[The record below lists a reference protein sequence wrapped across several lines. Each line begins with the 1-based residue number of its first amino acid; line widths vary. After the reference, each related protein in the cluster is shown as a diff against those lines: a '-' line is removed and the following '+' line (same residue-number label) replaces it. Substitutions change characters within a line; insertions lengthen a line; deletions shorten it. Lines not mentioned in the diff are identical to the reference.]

1 LAQRPSLLE
10 SEIRM
15 AIKEMKIKN
24 STGID
29 NISAEMIK
37 SLGEKA
43 TEELVLLCKHKYNK
57 GEWPDDFS
65 KLTVVPIEKKANAT
79 ECRDFRTIKT

>member
-1 LAQRPSLLE
+1 MEVEEENEVSPETQGPSLLE

-15 AIKEMKIKN
+15 VIKEMKNKK

-29 NISAEMIK
+29 IPAEMIR

-43 TEELVLLCKHKYNK
+43 TACSAMQTYVRN
-57 GEWPDDFS
+57 
-65 KLTVVPIEKKANAT
+65 
-79 ECRDFRTIKT
+79 R

>member
-1 LAQRPSLLE
+1 MKSKLEDMEVEEENEVSLEAQGPSLLE

-15 AIKEMKIKN
+15 EINEMKNKK

-29 NISAEMIK
+29 NICAEMIK

-43 TEELVLLCKHKYNK
+43 SNREM
-57 GEWPDDFS
+57 
-65 KLTVVPIEKKANAT
+65 
-79 ECRDFRTIKT
+79 

>member
-1 LAQRPSLLE
+1 MEEENEVRSEAQGPSVLE

-15 AIKEMKIKN
+15 AIKEMKNKK

-29 NISAEMIK
+29 NIPAEMIK

-43 TEELVLLCKHKYNK
+43 TEELVLLQTDVRKRRMAKR
-57 GEWPDDFS
+57 
-65 KLTVVPIEKKANAT
+65 L
-79 ECRDFRTIKT
+79 